1 MIESEEIK
9 IKYCSICNSTKR
21 VSKYEDKFYCGKH
34 YLQLKRH
41 GKILERTRYMPND
54 FIIED
59 NIVKIIIYNNNF
71 KQIAISITNKEYLD
85 LIIKYK
91 WCLTADGYV
100 MSYKDKSYL
109 YLHRLLTNAV
119 KGEYVDHIN
128 HDILDNRINN
138 LRKCTNSQNLQNHTK
153 LASNNTSGVTGV
165 YWIKSKNK
173 WRSEIA
179 VNKQK
184 FHLGYYINLQD
195 AIKAREEAEDKY
207 FGEFKSNKNYN
218 IKGDIK

>member
-1 MIESEEIK
+1 
-9 IKYCSICNSTKR
+9 
-21 VSKYEDKFYCGKH
+21 
-34 YLQLKRH
+34 
-41 GKILERTRYMPND
+41 
-54 FIIED
+54 
-59 NIVKIIIYNNNF
+59 
-71 KQIAISITNKEYLD
+71 
-85 LIIKYK
+85 
-91 WCLTADGYV
+91 